1 MLSITKENIF
11 QLIHMTE
18 LINNENIVKFT
29 KKFQYPIGIS
39 PILVLLELRENG
51 LLKQVELADRL
62 GYTKGAMTSIANKLV
77 SNQLAER
84 VFDENDR
91 RIIRL
96 CITEKGKQALFEANK
111 IGKEIHLDLFSA
123 LTTEEIQIY
132 VALQQKIL
140 NRKN

>member
-1 MLSITKENIF
+1 
-11 QLIHMTE
+11 MTE

-29 KKFQYPIGIS
+29 KKFKYPIGIS
-39 PILVLLELRENG
+39 PILVLLELKDNG

-77 SNQLAER
+77 TNQLAER

-96 CITEKGKQALFEANK
+96 CITDKGKQALFEANK

-123 LTTEEIQIY
+123 LTNEEIQIY

-140 NRKN
+140 NRQD

>member
-1 MLSITKENIF
+1 MLFITKENIF

-29 KKFQYPIGIS
+29 KKFKYPIGIS
-39 PILVLLELRENG
+39 PILVLLELKDNG

-77 SNQLAER
+77 TNQLAER

-96 CITEKGKQALFEANK
+96 CITDKGKQALFEANK

-123 LTTEEIQIY
+123 LTNEEIQIY

-140 NRKN
+140 NRQD